1 MISLTITQTK
11 GKKQERTERTIQMP
25 CLWEELSLK
34 QFMYIMTE
42 KELNAVKLL
51 ACLSGHSE
59 EYLLNV
65 PASQISVAADYAFF
79 MSEKVDFSNWK
90 LPEEVTIDGVTCK
103 VPKDIR
109 TETFGQKIYMHE
121 EMNRV
126 IKEEKQNIDA
136 MPYAIATYFYTALTG
151 DKSYTHE
158 KVMSIIPRVMNMK
171 AIEAVPVANFFLT
184 NCFRSVPRKKRT
196 LLLSQLRR
204 KGRRELI
211 GSISTE

>member
-1 MISLTITQTK
+1 MISITITEKK
-11 GKKQERTERTIQMP
+11 GKKTSDRTIQIP

-42 KELNAVKLL
+42 KELNSVKLL
-51 ACLSGHSE
+51 ACLTGLSE
-59 EYLLNV
+59 EYLLNA
-65 PASQISVAADYAFF
+65 PASQINVAADYAFF
-79 MSEKVDFSNWK
+79 MNEPPDFRKWEI
-90 LPEEVTIDGVTCK
+90 PESVTIDGVTCK

-109 TETFGQKIYMHE
+109 TETFGQKIYLHE

-151 DKSYTHE
+151 DKVYTHE
-158 KVMSIIPRVMNMK
+158 KVMSIIPRVLNMK

-184 NCFRSVPRKKRT
+184 NCLKSVTRKKRT
-196 LLLSQLRR
+196 LLLNQLRR
-204 KGRRELI
+204 KGQRELT
-211 GSISTE
+211 GSISSVS